1 MDDTNQIIAERR
13 AELKALRSA
22 GIAFPNDFVRVR
34 HTGDLV
40 AQHAAAEREALEI
53 EAVTATVAGRILLKR
68 VMGKTSFATLQD
80 TSGRIPLYV
89 SEGDTGKD
97 ALDAFTHYDIGDDV
111 LNEKAKII
119 ARLQSTR
126 RDFISADAARVRSL
140 YANG

>member
-1 MDDTNQIIAERR
+1 MDDTNQIIEERR
-13 AELKALRSA
+13 AKLKALRSA

-53 EAVTATVAGRILLKR
+53 EAATVAGRILLKR

-111 LNEKAKII
+111 LNEKAKNI